1 MCASHLSCRKCD
13 LVAQGTRPGLR
24 QEGNTGTLCSVR
36 YALSHE
42 RLQIRRSSFM
52 KVVNESYNEK
62 AQGKLDGYVVVS
74 DAQVK
79 QLLRC
84 ALALGTPPPPPPPP
98 PPCCDGAGSHGWMAC
113 STRIVCV

>member
-42 RLQIRRSSFM
+42 GLQIRRSSFM

-84 ALALGTPPPPPPPP
+84 ALALGTPPPPPPP
-98 PPCCDGAGSHGWMAC
+98 CCDAAGSHGWMAC